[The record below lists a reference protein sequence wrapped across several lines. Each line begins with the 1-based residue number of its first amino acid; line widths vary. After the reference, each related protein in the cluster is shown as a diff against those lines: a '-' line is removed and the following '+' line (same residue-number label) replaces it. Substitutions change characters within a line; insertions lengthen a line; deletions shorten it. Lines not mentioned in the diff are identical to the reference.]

1 LRKRQK
7 LTLGHSPDADDAF
20 MFYALARGRV
30 RAHPL
35 VFEHVIADI
44 ESLNRWAVEGKL
56 DLTAL
61 SAHAY
66 ARASRHYLLLPAGG
80 SFDEGYGPVVVAR
93 ERRELS
99 SLSGAT
105 VAVPGRMT
113 TAALLLSLAV
123 PGARPLEVPFEEV
136 LDTVLSGRA
145 EAGVLIHEGQLTY
158 ASLGLH
164 LVADLGQWW
173 KEETGHPLPLGLCAI
188 RRELD
193 PGVMHLAAAA
203 LKESVRWALENEEE
217 ALEGAMAFARGL
229 DREQVRRF
237 CLMYVNRYTLDMGEE
252 GREALRT
259 LYRWAAERGLI
270 PSCDPEFFPPHRS

>member
-1 LRKRQK
+1 MRKKQR

-35 VFEHVIADI
+35 VFEHVIAEI

-66 ARASRHYLLLPAGG
+66 AHASRHYFLLPAGG
-80 SFDEGYGPVVVAR
+80 SFGEGYGPVVVTR
-93 ERRELS
+93 ERRDLA
-99 SLSGAT
+99 SLAGQA

-123 PGARPLEVPFEEV
+123 PGVLPLEVPFEEV
-136 LDTVLSGRA
+136 VETVLSGRA
-145 EAGVLIHEGQLTY
+145 EAGVLIHEAQLTY
-158 ASLGLH
+158 ASRGLH
-164 LVADLGQWW
+164 LALDLGQWW
-173 KEETGHPLPLGLCAI
+173 KEETGFPLPLGVLAI

-193 PGVMHLAAAA
+193 PGVAHLAAAA
-203 LKESVRWALENEEE
+203 VKESVRWALENEEE
-217 ALEGAMAFARGL
+217 ALDGAMAFARGL
-229 DREQVRRF
+229 DRDKVRRF

-252 GREALRT
+252 GKEALKL
-259 LYRWAAERGLI
+259 LYRRGQERGLL
-270 PSCDPEFFPPHRS
+270 PPLALEFFPPGRS